1 MYCQFTGHRSP
12 VTIKRLN
19 NSQFKVIVKIMVKV
33 MVKIKVMVK
42 VMVNF

>member
-19 NSQFKVIVKIMVKV
+19 NSQFKVIVKV
-33 MVKIKVMVK
+33 MVKIKVVVK